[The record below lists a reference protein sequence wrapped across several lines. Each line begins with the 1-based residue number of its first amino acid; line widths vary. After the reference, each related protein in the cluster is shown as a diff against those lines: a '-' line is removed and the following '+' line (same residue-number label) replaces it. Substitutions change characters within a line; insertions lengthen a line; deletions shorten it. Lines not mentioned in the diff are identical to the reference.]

1 MKLSNLKI
9 TLLENTPF
17 LKEDGTFDLKRAMT
31 FSGHIGGI
39 CYNPEGL
46 MATFEEDPEKTEKRV
61 NSTALNEHQSVFE
74 HVNIG
79 MYIKDSSKLLNMVL
93 NNEHQF
99 STSERSLRYTKV
111 NPESCNL
118 SEKELELYSKWYDI
132 LLAKIKEEYGDVL
145 KPFKMRTL
153 AQENARNMVSVFM
166 NTEMVHTIPL
176 VQLNRIVSYMKDFM
190 NKENKDAFEERLAKD
205 FDMFIKECD
214 RLNLLD
220 DRLQSNRKE
229 RKLEIFGKDL
239 DKVPEEF
246 GVNYSVNYKGTYI
259 AYAQAERHR
268 KGEYRLERNTEN
280 GYYIPPI
287 IEDDPVLVE
296 EWLHDINSVKENFPL
311 GELLTINERG
321 SFDDF
326 IMKLKERDC
335 SAAQLE
341 IYRQSVDTKEKY
353 YKALKEQNH
362 PYAKKLEPY
371 MHGRRCTYP
380 DFNCPSPCG
389 FKAGIDGSRKI

>member
-17 LKEDGTFDLKRAMT
+17 LREDGTFDLKRAMN
-31 FSGHIGGI
+31 FSGKVGGI

-46 MATFEEDPEKTEKRV
+46 IASFSEDDEVTEKRI
-61 NSTALNEHQSVFE
+61 NDTTANEHQSVYE
-74 HVNIG
+74 HVSIG
-79 MYIKDSSKLLNMVL
+79 MYIKDASKMLNMVL
-93 NNEHQF
+93 NNEHQY

-111 NPESCNL
+111 NPDSCNL
-118 SEKELELYSKWYDI
+118 SPKELELYQKWYEI
-132 LLAKIKEEYGDVL
+132 LLAKIKDQYDGVL

-176 VQLNRIVSYMKDFM
+176 VQLNRIVSYMKDFI
-190 NKENKDAFEERLAKD
+190 NKKDKDKFETRLSQD
-205 FDMFIKECD
+205 FEMFISECE

-220 DRLQSNRKE
+220 SRLQSNRKE
-229 RKLEIFGKDL
+229 RGLEIFGKDL
-239 DKVPEEF
+239 DLEPEEF
-246 GVNYSVNYKGTYI
+246 GSTYSTNYKSTFI
-259 AYAQAERHR
+259 SYAQVQRHR
-268 KGEYRLERNTEN
+268 RGRYRLERNPKN
-280 GYYIPPI
+280 GYYVPPI

-296 EWLHDINSVKENFPL
+296 EWLHDIKSNKSNFPL

-321 SFDDF
+321 TFDDF

-341 IYRQSVDTKEKY
+341 IYRQTVATKEKY
-353 YKALKEQNH
+353 YESLKEQNH
-362 PYAKKLEPY
+362 PYVKRLEPY
-371 MHGRRCTYP
+371 MKGRRCTYP
-380 DFNCPSPCG
+380 DFKCPKPCG
-389 FKAGIDGSRKI
+389 FVDGINGTRRI